1 MIKTKILWIDD
12 EVELLKPH
20 ILFLEERGY
29 KMFSRNNGNDALEI
43 IKKET
48 FDIIILDENMPGL
61 GGIETLEQIKL
72 KNPNLPVIMV
82 TKNEEEQIM
91 DQAIGS
97 KISDYLIKPVN
108 PNQILLSLKK
118 ILNHKDLI
126 NETIESKY
134 QKEFSKIS
142 LEVLDLNSFNDWSEF
157 YKKLIYWEL
166 ELDSLSS
173 SNMLNIFNTQL
184 KEANRLFSKF
194 IIDNYESSIYKAS
207 PNIPIM
213 SYNLFREKVKPE
225 ISDNSP
231 TLFLI
236 IDNLRLDQWKTI
248 EPLISPLFNLK
259 KETLYYSI
267 LPTTTQYA
275 RNSIFSGLTPIQMSQ
290 NHFEWW
296 KNDNEDGGK
305 NNFEQ
310 NFLNFQLNKLK
321 IIGKNSFHKI
331 TNLKSGLSLA
341 KNIINHSNE
350 ILTTVIYNFVDMIS
364 HAKTDMEIIKELASN
379 NKAYRSLTLSWFKNS
394 PLFEII
400 NNAAENNFKLIITT
414 DHGTVNVDNPIEI
427 SGDRESSS
435 NLRYKTGKNLKFQ
448 NKNIF
453 NIINAS
459 KYGLPAI
466 GMNHNYIF
474 ATGYDYFIYQKQFN
488 HYAKLYLN
496 SFQHGGISM
505 QEMILPF
512 IVYFPK

>member
-29 KMFSRNNGNDALEI
+29 KMLSSNNGNDALEI
-43 IKKET
+43 IKKEK

-72 KNPNLPVIMV
+72 KKPNLPVIMV
-82 TKNEEEQIM
+82 TKNEEEHIM
-91 DQAIGS
+91 EQAIGS

-118 ILNHKDLI
+118 ILNHKTLI
-126 NETIESKY
+126 NETIENNY

-166 ELDSLSS
+166 ELDSLSN

-194 IIDNYESSIYKAS
+194 IINNYESSIS
-207 PNIPIM
+207 QSTLNIPIM
-213 SYNLFREKVKPE
+213 SYNLFKEKVKPE
-225 ISDNSP
+225 IKSHSP
-231 TLFLI
+231 TLLLI

-248 EPLISPLFNLK
+248 EPYISPLFNLK

-275 RNSIFSGLTPIQMSQ
+275 RNSIFSGLTPIEMSE
-290 NHFEWW
+290 NHHNWW
-296 KNDNEDGGK
+296 KNDIEEGGK
-305 NNFEQ
+305 NNFEEQ
-310 NFLNFQLNKLK
+310 FLNSQLNRLK

-331 TNLKSGLSLA
+331 TNLKSGLFLT
-341 KNIINHSNE
+341 NDICNHSNE
-350 ILTTVIYNFVDMIS
+350 ILTTVVYNFVDMIS

-400 NNAAENNFKLIITT
+400 KRAAESNYKLIITT
-414 DHGTVNVDNPIEI
+414 DHGTVKVDNPVEI
-427 SGDRESSS
+427 SGDKESSS
-435 NLRYKTGKNLKFQ
+435 NLRYKTGKNLKFS

-453 NIINAS
+453 NIPNS
-459 KYGLPAI
+459 NKYGLPSI

-474 ATGYDYFIYQKQFN
+474 ATGYDYLIYKKKFN

-512 IVYFPK
+512 IVYNPK